1 MDNKVNSTLQILQE
15 ECAEVVVA
23 VSKINRFGLHSFHP
37 ASTKSNLDHLEEEI
51 GDVLA
56 MIDLLLSQG
65 AVNADN
71 LERAKNNK
79 FEKLKI
85 WSDIYDKD

>member
-1 MDNKVNSTLQILQE
+1 MDDRAQMTLHILQE
-15 ECAEVVVA
+15 ECAEVIVA
-23 VSKINRFGLHSFHP
+23 ASKINRFGANSFHP
-37 ASTKSNLDHLEEEI
+37 AGTRSNLDQLEEEV

-65 AVNADN
+65 VISQDN
-71 LERAKNNK
+71 LERAKQAK

-85 WSDIYDKD
+85 WSKIYD

>member
-1 MDNKVNSTLQILQE
+1 MDDRAEMTLHILQE

-23 VSKINRFGLHSFHP
+23 VSKINRFGVNSFHP
-37 ASTKSNLDHLEEEI
+37 ASTRSNLDHLEEEI

-65 AVNADN
+65 VINQDN
-71 LERAKNNK
+71 LDLAKAAK
-79 FEKLKI
+79 FEKLKK
-85 WSDIYDKD
+85 WSKIYD